1 MESVAD
7 ILHYG
12 WPAGL
17 KYMVAVMS
25 ILMAHEMGHFL
36 QAVRYKVPASL
47 PFFIPMPLPPIG
59 TMGAVIAMPSSR
71 ADRRQLFDIGISG
84 PLAGLVLAIP
94 IAWFGI
100 QTARVETIPVDP
112 GGGFVLQDPLLFK
125 AFIRI
130 LHPDIKPGH
139 DLMLNPFWLAGWVG
153 MLITGLNMM
162 PISQLDGGHVSYA
175 LFGRRPAHALAWL
188 MVAAA
193 IIFIV
198 HSGRYEWMLM
208 LALVVYIGPAHPPT
222 SDDYVPLGW
231 GRRSDRSGVV
241 ADPGFLLRADADP
254 HFLTPFATR
263 GRKTKRSPVNCD
275 ERTLCYGM
283 ASLAQRNAPIVSA
296 RGILCSLRYDPN
308 HSPTAGGGAVH
319 GRRWRRRNPVAVS
332 PRHRRRI
339 VIRRGNYRDCNRS
352 RWPVAVVPNRRV
364 RGRRPWSSTR
374 PNPWQRQVPKRRIS

>member
-1 MESVAD
+1 MDIEPPDAHGEFASPPGSGQEWAGPDSNDASVSETSAGFPVWYESTGAILPPLVASPPPRRRRVILPVVLFLATCLTTFMSGAFTGVEAPDEHTKLESVAD

-25 ILMAHEMGHFL
+25 ILLAHEMGHFL

-84 PLAGLVLAIP
+84 PLAGLILAIP

-100 QTARVETIPVDP
+100 QSARVETIPVDP

-125 AFIRI
+125 AFIRV
-130 LHPDIKPGH
+130 LHPDIKPGQ
-139 DLMLNPFWLAGWVG
+139 DLMLNPLWLAGWVG

-175 LFGRRPAHALAWL
+175 LFGRKPAHALAWV

-231 GRRSDRSGVV
+231 GRRLIG
-241 ADPGFLLRADADP
+241 L
-254 HFLTPFATR
+254 
-263 GRKTKRSPVNCD
+263 
-275 ERTLCYGM
+275 
-283 ASLAQRNAPIVSA
+283 ASLLIPVFCFVPTPI
-296 RGILCSLRYDPN
+296 R
-308 HSPTAGGGAVH
+308 TF
-319 GRRWRRRNPVAVS
+319 
-332 PRHRRRI
+332 
-339 VIRRGNYRDCNRS
+339 
-352 RWPVAVVPNRRV
+352 
-364 RGRRPWSSTR
+364 
-374 PNPWQRQVPKRRIS
+374 